1 MVTEEGSWWVRAA
14 ELKAVMYF
22 CSMQRRWTEGIGDAD
37 DLEDGEGT
45 GIGKEVVA
53 DMI

>member
-1 MVTEEGSWWVRAA
+1 VRAA

-22 CSMQRRWTEGIGDAD
+22 CSMQRGWIEGIGDAD
-37 DLEDGEGT
+37 DFADGEGI
-45 GIGKEVVA
+45 GIEKEVVA